1 MATQLEPTRQRDSAH
16 LRVKPERT
24 RRPGGPPLHTRPR
37 DDTDGAPLVTPEPG
51 PASNAP
57 RARAP
62 SAQGLLFA
70 FVIGI
75 LVMTVAVAVTNA
87 VGHWWILI
95 PVMFVDLAVTF
106 GVVASIVRLLYDD
119 GADRAD

>member
-1 MATQLEPTRQRDSAH
+1 MATQLEPTRQRASAH

-24 RRPGGPPLHTRPR
+24 RRPGGPPLHTRPS
-37 DDTDGAPLVTPEPG
+37 DDTDGARVVTKQRG
-51 PASNAP
+51 PASKASRP
-57 RARAP
+57 RAP

-75 LVMTVAVAVTNA
+75 LVMTVAVVVTNA

-95 PVMFVDLAVTF
+95 PVMCVDLAVTF
-106 GVVASIVRLLYDD
+106 GVVASIVRLLDDGGDD
-119 GADRAD
+119 GAD

>member
-1 MATQLEPTRQRDSAH
+1 MATQLESTRQRASAH
-16 LRVKPERT
+16 SRVNPERT
-24 RRPGGPPLHTRPR
+24 RRLGEPPLQGTLP
-37 DDTDGAPLVTPEPG
+37 DDTDGAPLVTKELA

-75 LVMTVAVAVTNA
+75 LAMTVAVVVTNA

-95 PVMFVDLAVTF
+95 PVMCLDLAVTF
-106 GVVASIVRLLYDD
+106 GVVASIVRLLDDD